1 LSHNEL
7 EGVPAIEALGNLLE
21 NNSSLLMLNLSENR
35 LGDEGVE
42 LLSKAFNE
50 GKSKL
55 CKLYLSSIGATAQGF
70 KTLFIAL
77 RLNQHLTYL

>member
-1 LSHNEL
+1 
-7 EGVPAIEALGNLLE
+7 VPAIEALGNLLE

-50 GKSKL
+50 GKVNDEAVSILNWSYSLGFQNSFYCIKIEL
-55 CKLYLSSIGATAQGF
+55 TLDLS
-70 KTLFIAL
+70 
-77 RLNQHLTYL
+77 LNRWE